1 MFLWLIM
8 FGAADQQ
15 VDAKQPLGLK
25 LQLHEPH
32 KDPSLILSTTAI
44 TFLLPIASIATR
56 KRRLVPQTPQ
66 ALIKH
71 CHFDRSSS
79 TRRIGEASLRN
90 SAQPPR

>member
-32 KDPSLILSTTAI
+32 KDHSLILFNNSHHLLTADR
-44 TFLLPIASIATR
+44 LDHDSQASLGSANT
-56 KRRLVPQTPQ
+56 
-66 ALIKH
+66 
-71 CHFDRSSS
+71 SS
-79 TRRIGEASLRN
+79 TDQTLSFR
-90 SAQPPR
+90 PK